1 MMYALECTLN
11 QGLLIACAPASYT
24 DLCVLCSLRQPQK
37 LAKDARAGSKYV
49 YGGASPDTEAAS
61 KAAGHEL
68 KGNINESH
76 SASIW

>member
-1 MMYALECTLN
+1 MRALPLRTL
-11 QGLLIACAPASYT
+11 IYVC
-24 DLCVLCSLRQPQK
+24 CVLCCKHKK

-68 KGNINESH
+68 KGNIN
-76 SASIW
+76 